1 MLLDSPTFHT
11 IEIAS
16 SAPPRLQCQIV
27 CQIHYKTAYN
37 IILMKV
43 SLANYF
49 VGLMGIVKL
58 AKYTL

>member
-16 SAPPRLQCQIV
+16 SALLRLQCQLV
-27 CQIHYKTAYN
+27 CEIPYKTAYN
-37 IILMKV
+37 IIFMKV
-43 SLANYF
+43 SPANYF